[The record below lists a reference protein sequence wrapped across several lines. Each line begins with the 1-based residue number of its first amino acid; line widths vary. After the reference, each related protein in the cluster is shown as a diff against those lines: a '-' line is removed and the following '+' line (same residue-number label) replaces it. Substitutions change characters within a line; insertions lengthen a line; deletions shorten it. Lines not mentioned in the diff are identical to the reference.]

1 MVWILLA
8 SLAAAT
14 PAGSSVYTPLDLD
27 RCRAIER
34 IEEGESVSLRCPGL
48 AGIPLFVNAGDGRH
62 DLDAGVDNNRW
73 ESLPGF
79 NRLRPRVEWRRRGR
93 TPVAIIYRYILTG
106 EQAPGSVL
114 AVASIGRRG
123 RPGCLVVLI
132 AGSLPDAN
140 MLART
145 LADRRASTF
154 RCGRDPVERH
164 GLD

>member
-1 MVWILLA
+1 MAWILLA
-8 SLAAAT
+8 SLAAAA

-27 RCRAIER
+27 RCRVIER

-62 DLDAGVDNNRW
+62 DVDAGVDNNQW

-79 NRLRPRVEWRRRGR
+79 NRLGPRVEWRRRGG
-93 TPVAIIYRYILTG
+93 TPVAIIYRHILTG

-114 AVASIGRRG
+114 AVESIGRQG
-123 RPGCLVVLI
+123 RPGCLIALI
-132 AGSLPDAN
+132 GGALAN
-140 MLART
+140 GNALARDR
-145 LADRRASTF
+145 ADRRAATF

-164 GLD
+164 GVD